1 MRRILLVDG
10 DSVNRDYLICLL
22 DPFGTCVQA
31 HDGQYA
37 LALLRD
43 ALDQGE
49 PIDAVVI
56 GRSLSG
62 PDGPGLALQVDGLQ
76 HRAGIPSENRV
87 RVLLMVPADAP
98 PDPAFLE
105 THAVHAAIPA
115 PGTRRR
121 FMEAFSALNLLS
133 SLS

>member
-31 HDGQYA
+31 HDGRCA

-49 PIDAVVI
+49 PFDAVVI

-62 PDGPGLALQVDGLQ
+62 PDGPDLARRIDELQQL
-76 HRAGIPSENRV
+76 AGIPRGNRV
-87 RVLLMVPADAP
+87 RVLLLVPADAP

-105 THAVHAAIPA
+105 THAVHAAIPV
-115 PGTRRR
+115 PGTRRL
-121 FMEAFSALNLLS
+121 FMDMLS
-133 SLS
+133 